1 MNSGD
6 YLRQRVKH
14 QNKPYP
20 VRLVMVT
27 DFMPWVIRLRWGRW
41 MLLTGCL
48 RLPVRHADQTQTLL
62 KPMINDDADF
72 TTNSSPSDTLLH
84 DIEELLNTKYPD
96 LYADEVLVTLELL
109 RLRLIRGICMMD
121 RESDNT
127 EPESE
132 NPYAP

>member
-1 MNSGD
+1 
-6 YLRQRVKH
+6 
-14 QNKPYP
+14 
-20 VRLVMVT
+20 
-27 DFMPWVIRLRWGRW
+27 
-41 MLLTGCL
+41 
-48 RLPVRHADQTQTLL
+48 
-62 KPMINDDADF
+62 MINDDADF